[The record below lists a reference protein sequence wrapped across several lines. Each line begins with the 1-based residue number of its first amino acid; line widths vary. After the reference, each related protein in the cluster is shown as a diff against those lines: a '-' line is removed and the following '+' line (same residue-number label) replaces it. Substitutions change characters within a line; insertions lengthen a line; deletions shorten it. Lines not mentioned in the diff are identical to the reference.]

1 MKKILSIVISLS
13 LLCSV
18 LMCGC
23 AKKAEVIFTLDGY
36 SVTNSEYMYW
46 MSYYKTSFINVFSE
60 AGYIDPDEY
69 NEEFWNTSSPDGVS
83 LKQMTSERVDDS
95 VKKVLVC
102 QMLFDEYGLDTEEA
116 LTAIDSA
123 VDEKI
128 AEDIASFGS
137 RSSLN
142 KELAQYG
149 LNINSL
155 SELYAS
161 EFRRTIL
168 LDYLYGDEGTEK
180 VTDAERDEYYEANYS
195 RVKHVL
201 IDLNEKYVLEDGEK
215 VMDPS
220 TGYYKTEKLTDEEK
234 EERKKL
240 AQTVLEKAE
249 SGEAFEKLI
258 TEYGEDEGM
267 EYYTDGYFI
276 KEGDSYEENF
286 IEAALGMKDGEVRL
300 VESTYGLHIMKKYP
314 LEEDGYTKEV
324 NANFFSGLDSLVQE
338 QKENEKLES
347 YFSRITTDETLH
359 SAVDFATVPL
369 MSDKLTAS
377 SEQ

>member
-249 SGEAFEKLI
+249 SGEEFEKLI

-324 NANFFSGLDSLVQE
+324 NANFFSGLDDLVQE

-347 YFSRITTDETLH
+347 YFSRINTDETLH

>member
-249 SGEAFEKLI
+249 SGEEFEKLI

>member
-249 SGEAFEKLI
+249 SGEEFEKLI

-324 NANFFSGLDSLVQE
+324 NANFFSGLDDLVQE